1 MLIHLISEFCEAIVT
16 INTLESTVEGS
27 LRLSIGLVKV
37 YSRNFE
43 FNQFVKFFIQHILK
57 LNLKLTCRAMGL
69 SIIIS
74 DASLKA
80 LDALI
85 SPSAAMILALAS
97 LSASA
102 SAAIARCS

>member
-1 MLIHLISEFCEAIVT
+1 MKVISEEET
-16 INTLESTVEGS
+16 ITSQPYNCFKNS
-27 LRLSIGLVKV
+27 
-37 YSRNFE
+37 
-43 FNQFVKFFIQHILK
+43 IQHILK
-57 LNLKLTCRAMGL
+57 LNLKLTCKAIGL

-102 SAAIARCS
+102 SAAIARCSWTGSLTSFLKRFVIISQYSAA